1 MMLSQNAL
9 LTEAV
14 EIQMKHEI
22 LKKQHR
28 LPRVNRLRLAV
39 CVYSRVLNI
48 SVDALIELQVKT
60 PGVTCLF
67 DT

>member
-28 LPRVNRLRLAV
+28 LPRVCIV
-39 CVYSRVLNI
+39 I
-48 SVDALIELQVKT
+48 SAGISDVK
-60 PGVTCLF
+60 PAFWIIGAFIGDLWYI
-67 DT
+67 